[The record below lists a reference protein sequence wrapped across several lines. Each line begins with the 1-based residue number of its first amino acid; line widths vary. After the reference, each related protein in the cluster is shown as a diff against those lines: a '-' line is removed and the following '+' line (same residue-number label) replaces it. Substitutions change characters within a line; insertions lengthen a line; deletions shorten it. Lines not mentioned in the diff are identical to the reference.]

1 MWSRVVEF
9 MLGCWLAISPFVF
22 GHAESQSMLWF
33 MDWLCAL
40 LIISFALLSYWQ
52 PLRHIHLA
60 TAFLAVLMIGYGRFA
75 QPAQLIP
82 AEHVIPALQNHILTG
97 LLLLMFALVPNHA
110 SQPPQG
116 WYRESHN

>member
-1 MWSRVVEF
+1 MWSRVVEI

-22 GHAESQSMLWF
+22 GHAESQTMPWF

-60 TAFLAVLMIGYGRFA
+60 TAFLAILMICYGRFA
-75 QPAQLIP
+75 SPEQ
-82 AEHVIPALQNHILTG
+82 VIPALQNHILTG
-97 LLLLMFALVPNHA
+97 LLLLMFALIPNHT
-110 SQPPQG
+110 SQPPEC
-116 WYRESHN
+116 WYREKPRAF